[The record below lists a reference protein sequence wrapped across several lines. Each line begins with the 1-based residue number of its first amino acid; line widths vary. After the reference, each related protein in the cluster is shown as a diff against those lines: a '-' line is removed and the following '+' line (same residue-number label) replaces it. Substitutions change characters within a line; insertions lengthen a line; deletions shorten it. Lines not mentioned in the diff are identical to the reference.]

1 MKKIWSVF
9 LVLII
14 LMQVMCFS
22 ASAVDETPFEIYRM
36 ETSESS
42 EYGYI
47 DYKFVD
53 SNGNELN
60 TEVVENTSKEIL
72 FYSANLPS
80 AYDSRD
86 YGYITSVKNQGSSG
100 TCWSF
105 ASLSALE
112 SDSIIKNIDDVNTAD
127 YSEAHLVW
135 FSKNSLVTDTSCLAN
150 GDGSTDTNPYSG
162 TNSGGNWMYVTA
174 ALSRWSGLAEE
185 SDYPFYPS
193 DMSSMGNY
201 DESTR
206 YDTGSNVVLKSTEL
220 LVDETDIKQWIA
232 EHGSVTAAYYS
243 DDSYLNKNTYSYYC
257 KNDET
262 SNHLITIVGWD
273 DDYAKK
279 NFKLFKRPSG
289 AGAWLCKNSWGS
301 DWGLDG
307 YFWISYEDASLCS
320 FVGYT
325 TQTADRFTNNYTYN
339 GNGYSSQLTAGTS
352 PETANVFKAN
362 SYEVISDIA
371 TYTLQANTD
380 LTISIY
386 KNLPSDYT
394 APDDGDLAA
403 TWTTNIE
410 RAGYHTISVPEE
422 IALKPGTVFSVVVKM
437 ECSSG
442 TPAIPVEADD
452 GYSFNAGESFLNIG
466 SGWSDVTEYSFY
478 GLKNLCIQA
487 FTKPILEHESGVYID
502 FKNNILI
509 TPVNTLSYLK
519 SNIDILSDAGFNVTD
534 CYDNAQGYCATGA
547 NLIILENNIPSIEFT
562 VVVMGDLNGDG
573 MCDVLDVAV
582 TERAANGHGVLSDL
596 EIYAA
601 NGCVSDSVDY
611 NSYQSVV
618 NVALSCE

>member
-1 MKKIWSVF
+1 MKKIWSLF

-14 LMQVMCFS
+14 SMQVTYFPVS
-22 ASAVDETPFEIYRM
+22 ASDEAPFEIYTIQ
-36 ETSESS
+36 TSESS

-47 DYKFVD
+47 DYKFVNE
-53 SNGNELN
+53 NGDELN
-60 TEVVENTSKEIL
+60 AEIVEDTSEEIL

-86 YGYITSVKNQGSSG
+86 YGYVTSVKDQGSSG
-100 TCWSF
+100 TCWAF

-112 SDSIIKNIDDVNTAD
+112 SDSVIKNIDNVNTAD

-135 FSKNSLVTDTSCLAN
+135 FSKNSLVTDTTCLAN

-185 SDYPFYPS
+185 SDYPFYPTNLT
-193 DMSSMGNY
+193 SMGNY
-201 DESTR
+201 GESAR
-206 YDTGSNVVLKSTEL
+206 YDTGSNIVLKSTEI
-220 LVDETDIKQWIA
+220 LVDETDIKQWIT
-232 EHGSVTAAYYS
+232 EHGSVTASYYS

-257 KNDET
+257 KKDET

-273 DDYAKK
+273 DTYEKK

-307 YFWISYEDASLCS
+307 YFWISYEDASMGN

-325 TQTADRFTNNYTYN
+325 TQTADKFTNNYTYN

-371 TYTLQANTD
+371 TYTLQTDTD

-394 APDDGDLAA
+394 SPDDGDLAVS
-403 TWTTNIE
+403 WKTNIA
-410 RAGYHTISVPEE
+410 RAGYHTICVPEE
-422 IALKPGTVFSVVVKM
+422 ITLKPGTVFSVVVKM

-442 TPAIPVEADD
+442 SPAIPVEADE
-452 GYSFNAGESFLNIG
+452 GYSFNEGESFLNTG
-466 SGWSDVTEYSFY
+466 GGWSDVAEYSSY

-502 FKNNILI
+502 FRNKILI
-509 TPVNTLSYLK
+509 TPVNALSYLK
-519 SNIDILSDAGFNVTD
+519 SNIDILGDAGFSVAD
-534 CYDNAQGYCATGA
+534 CYGNTLGYGATGA
-547 NLIILENNIPSIEFT
+547 NLTVFENNVPSMECT
-562 VVVMGDLNGDG
+562 VVVTGDLNGDG
-573 MCDVLDVAV
+573 VCDVLDAAV
-582 TERAANGHGVLSDL
+582 TERGANGHGALSNL

-601 NGCVSDSVDY
+601 NGCVSDSVDI
-611 NSYQSVV
+611 SDYQNIV
-618 NVALSCE
+618 NKALSQ